1 MAGSTASDRSL
12 STAAGFP
19 AQWRTQVMTA
29 APTATRRLPALSAG
43 GPVTEAVGWVVAGR
57 YRLRRLLGRGGM
69 GAVWAATDERLRRPV
84 AVKQQVLA
92 GAATHGERLAA
103 RARLRSEARLT
114 ARVDHPGTVRIY
126 DLAEEAGEPWIVME
140 ALPG

>member
-69 GAVWAATDERLRRPV
+69 GVVWLAEDEALRRPV
-84 AVKQQVLA
+84 AVS
-92 GAATHGERLAA
+92 GWT
-103 RARLRSEARLT
+103 
-114 ARVDHPGTVRIY
+114 
-126 DLAEEAGEPWIVME
+126 
-140 ALPG
+140 